1 MFERAPDKV
10 LTKLKKEANDI
21 GFWFQQKRAEK
32 IAKFPLSFRLSK

>member
-21 GFWFQQKRAEK
+21 ARDQIVSNIIKMV
-32 IAKFPLSFRLSK
+32 LSN